1 MTGVCVGLRPQN
13 IAYRFEPAEGYFK
26 ATVYSYESIGN
37 KSVIVAECGGYQ
49 VRMIAPN
56 GLHVDIDQ
64 AVYVKPDVGHAMFFD
79 GQSENFVGRYAEADY
94 RALANEEA

>member
-1 MTGVCVGLRPQN
+1 MR
-13 IAYRFEPAEGYFK
+13 AS
-26 ATVYSYESIGN
+26 ATSRS
-37 KSVIVAECGGYQ
+37 SWPECGGYQ

-64 AVYVKPDVGHAMFFD
+64 AVYVTARRGPRHVSLTDRA
-79 GQSENFVGRYAEADY
+79 ENFVGRYAEADY

>member
-1 MTGVCVGLRPQN
+1 M
-13 IAYRFEPAEGYFK
+13 
-26 ATVYSYESIGN
+26 
-37 KSVIVAECGGYQ
+37 AECGGYQ

-79 GQSENFVGRYAEADY
+79 GQSENFVGRYARGGLPRPGQRGGVSYGWFDVKPSLQEI
-94 RALANEEA
+94 